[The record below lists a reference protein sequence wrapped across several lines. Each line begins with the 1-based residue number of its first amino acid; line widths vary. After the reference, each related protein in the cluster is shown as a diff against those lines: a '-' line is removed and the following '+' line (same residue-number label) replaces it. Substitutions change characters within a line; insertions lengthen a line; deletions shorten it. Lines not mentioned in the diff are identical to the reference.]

1 MVFASTSVH
10 MVEGAPKISCCQCL
24 CPQHELQF
32 SRSRL
37 AGGADPGSFPI
48 TAFALGSGSREILC
62 VPFKSETSISHSLL
76 GLRKVGPTGL
86 QNQMFWGLSSHFR
99 TPGLRTTMWGLDPLL
114 LEGNLC
120 NYHNYCNFFLFVDH
134 PPRGVGLD
142 YTTSLPLLP
151 SHCGSFFISL
161 DVDFFFC

>member
-86 QNQMFWGLSSHFR
+86 QNQMFWGLVF
-99 TPGLRTTMWGLDPLL
+99 PLQDPWA
-114 LEGNLC
+114 E
-120 NYHNYCNFFLFVDH
+120 DH
-134 PPRGVGLD
+134 YVGLG
-142 YTTSLPLLP
+142 PLASRGEPL
-151 SHCGSFFISL
+151 
-161 DVDFFFC
+161 